1 MSASNCTFVLE
12 GNIKF
17 NSEKELD
24 TYIKEN
30 KDKYELDSRE
40 DFRFS
45 NDIVADNVDILS
57 KLKKDQKEEIAK
69 KSNIILDPEEDIET
83 YTDGSIGVL
92 EFIKDN
98 NITSKK
104 AAPYNETDRF
114 NNVRKQLENEFRD
127 YPEDQRKTLI
137 EERIKNIKDS
147 DDNIR
152 RIGKG
157 IHNIAEGVFVNAF
170 VDFESF
176 IDERRKFISENFPE
190 ASLNNIPDEVLIT
203 LTKKLYTVKKEII
216 KGRKIKKIFNEV
228 PIEFEDESFKLRGK
242 IDTIV
247 VYENGDIDII
257 DYKLSSK
264 AYANWDIDKAESAQ
278 AQLETYRVILE
289 SIGISSKNMNIHI
302 IPIQISNNTAV
313 CSDVKLDTD
322 YGMRSRIYNKLEMRK
337 ILLKI

>member
-12 GNIKF
+12 GNVKF

-69 KSNIILDPEEDIET
+69 KSNIILDPEEDVET

-127 YPEDQRKTLI
+127 YPEDQRKALI
-137 EERIKNIKDS
+137 EE
-147 DDNIR
+147 
-152 RIGKG
+152 
-157 IHNIAEGVFVNAF
+157 
-170 VDFESF
+170 
-176 IDERRKFISENFPE
+176 
-190 ASLNNIPDEVLIT
+190 
-203 LTKKLYTVKKEII
+203 
-216 KGRKIKKIFNEV
+216 
-228 PIEFEDESFKLRGK
+228 
-242 IDTIV
+242 
-247 VYENGDIDII
+247 
-257 DYKLSSK
+257 
-264 AYANWDIDKAESAQ
+264 
-278 AQLETYRVILE
+278 
-289 SIGISSKNMNIHI
+289 
-302 IPIQISNNTAV
+302 
-313 CSDVKLDTD
+313 
-322 YGMRSRIYNKLEMRK
+322 
-337 ILLKI
+337 